1 MIFSFFTQL
10 YCEVRAKREGTSRKQ
25 NLDVTNQLNIHSTGS
40 SSPSGNSPSE
50 PSSGSSRSGTARITS
65 LPGFS
70 QARNVGAGDGGG
82 HPTCFQEDHLSQYIN
97 AGGQKEHS
105 HQELIELSSLE
116 PWQQLSV
123 TETTDLGDISH
134 AAPGYGMDLT
144 IGSSN
149 SGETDSDGVSQSSPR
164 SEPSYGNEK
173 KGNTTALNA
182 VSVRC
187 TINQQQTS
195 LSVLYLF
202 LLKDSWLQ
210 YTKLVWDLAILTYL
224 SPSVC
229 VSGSERNCPC
239 KQGALQLPG

>member
-25 NLDVTNQLNIHSTGS
+25 NLDVTNQLSICSTSTGS
-40 SSPSGNSPSE
+40 SSISGNSPSE
-50 PSSGSSRSGTARITS
+50 PSSGSSQSGTARITS

-70 QARNVGAGDGGG
+70 HNRNVGG

-97 AGGQKEHS
+97 ASGQKEHS
-105 HQELIELSSLE
+105 HHELIELSSLE

-149 SGETDSDGVSQSSPR
+149 SGETDSGGASQSSPS

-173 KGNTTALNA
+173 KRNTTALNA

-187 TINQQQTS
+187 TINHRQQTS
-195 LSVLYLF
+195 LSVLSLF
-202 LLKDSWLQ
+202 LLKDFWLQ
-210 YTKLVWDLAILTYL
+210 YTKLVWDLAVLTYV
-224 SPSVC
+224 SVC
-229 VSGSERNCPC
+229 VCVR
-239 KQGALQLPG
+239 L